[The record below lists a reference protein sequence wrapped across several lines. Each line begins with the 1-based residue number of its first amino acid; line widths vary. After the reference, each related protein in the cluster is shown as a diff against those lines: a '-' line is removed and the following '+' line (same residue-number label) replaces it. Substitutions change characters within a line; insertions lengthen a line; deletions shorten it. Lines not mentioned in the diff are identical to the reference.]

1 MEMEPNL
8 VLNQTNFK
16 FFVKMTRTKGFRN
29 PKNHK
34 LVSRLRSSKENKKKQ
49 KLGLGPKDSF

>member
-1 MEMEPNL
+1 MEPNL

-16 FFVKMTRTKGFRN
+16 FFVQMTRTKGFRN

-34 LVSRLRSSKENKKKQ
+34 LVSRLDEKFQRKQ
-49 KLGLGPKDSF
+49 KNKN